1 MILWLGPH
9 SRLAARCRHVA
20 HKSLFR
26 HCGFVKVAGP
36 NTKVLL
42 GVKDFGGEAVNT
54 AVSRTEFTDVSVS
67 FTTGATQTSAV
78 VYFYKLDGGEV
89 FGDDFYLRKQ

>member
-9 SRLAARCRHVA
+9 SRLAARCRPVA

-42 GVKDFGGEAVNT
+42 GVKDFGGEAVTTTVTTT
-54 AVSRTEFTDVSVS
+54 AFSEASVT

-78 VYFYKLDGGEV
+78 VYFYKLDGGEA